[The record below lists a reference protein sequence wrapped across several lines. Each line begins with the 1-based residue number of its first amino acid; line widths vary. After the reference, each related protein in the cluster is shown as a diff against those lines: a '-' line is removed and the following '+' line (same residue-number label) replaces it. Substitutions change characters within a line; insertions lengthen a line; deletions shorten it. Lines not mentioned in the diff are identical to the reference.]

1 MEHLKVDSGCTVIDT
16 AMLISL
22 YIADNAR
29 LQDDVLQ
36 FINTVLILDHPKL
49 CKPLRTNILAIKV
62 FGVDV

>member
-22 YIADNAR
+22 YITDNAR